1 MSEFELIPRHLGII
15 LDGNGRWAKA
25 KGLKRT
31 EGHKAGSENVIDITR
46 ACDELGIEVLSV
58 YAFSTENWKRDKEE
72 VSSIMNLLNVFIDNN
87 LEELNANNV
96 RLNIMGDKDGL
107 PLTNRLSVNYA
118 LNKTKKN
125 TGLILN
131 IGLNYG
137 GRKELVRAFNNIHEK
152 LNKNIISKIDENTIY
167 DNLYTSNFP
176 ELDLLI
182 RTGGEYRISNFMLY
196 QLAYTELY
204 FTKVLWPDFNRKE
217 LLKAIDDFNNR
228 NRRFGG
234 IND

>member
-15 LDGNGRWAKA
+15 LDGNGRWAKE

-31 EGHKAGSENVIDITR
+31 EGHRAGSENVIDITR

-58 YAFSTENWKRDKEE
+58 YAFSTENWKRDREE

-96 RLNIMGDKDGL
+96 KLNIMGDKDGL
-107 PLTNRLSVNYA
+107 PLANRLSVNYA

-137 GRKELVRAFNNIHEK
+137 GRKELVRAFNQIHDK
-152 LNKNIISKIDENTIY
+152 INKKYISKIDENTIY
-167 DNLYTSNFP
+167 DNLYTSDFP

-217 LLKAIDDFNNR
+217 LYKAIEDFNKR

-234 IND
+234 TND